1 MGLSQEAHEWNE
13 QQKRYREIA
22 HQHKHMGGADHKEM
36 MTVLSKIEL
45 SLGVLID
52 TIKEWIEGEDK
63 RREDE
68 HRRETYGMT
77 TPYPYRTPRSDPDSE
92 PPPYQQ
98 SYTPT
103 PTKTVPSTRK
113 GHLRDEENK
122 TNREFGDGVDDGRGG
137 S

>member
-1 MGLSQEAHEWNE
+1 MTLSPEAHEWNE

-45 SLGVLID
+45 SLGMLID

-63 RREDE
+63 RRADE
-68 HRRETYGMT
+68 HRRETYGMGT
-77 TPYPYRTPRSDPDSE
+77 SYRTPRSDADSQ
-92 PPPYQQ
+92 PLSYQQ

-122 TNREFGDGVDDGRGG
+122 PNSEFDDGAFDGRGG

>member
-1 MGLSQEAHEWNE
+1 
-13 QQKRYREIA
+13 
-22 HQHKHMGGADHKEM
+22 

-92 PPPYQQ
+92 PPPYQNP
-98 SYTPT
+98 YTET
-103 PTKTVPSTRK
+103 PTKTVPSTRRS
-113 GHLRDEENK
+113 GGPRNEP
-122 TNREFGDGVDDGRGG
+122 NREFGDGVVDGRGG
-137 S
+137 G